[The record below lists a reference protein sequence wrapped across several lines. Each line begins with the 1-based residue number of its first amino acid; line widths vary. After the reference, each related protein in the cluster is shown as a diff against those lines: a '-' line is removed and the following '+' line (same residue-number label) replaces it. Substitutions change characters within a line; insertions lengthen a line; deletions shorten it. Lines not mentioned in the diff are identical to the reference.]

1 VTGEREESIR
11 ALATVTL
18 DARAL
23 DELGPRTIDRLADLV
38 EARLVERRAAGAE
51 PLLTCAAAAELADV
65 HVGTVH
71 KAIKDGAMEVAG
83 YVGRRPRVRRE
94 AVEHWIAAGRRPA
107 VAGPSPGRVGIAR
120 RREPARRV
128 LGDALRELGSGER
141 AA

>member
-1 VTGEREESIR
+1 VKGEREESIR

-23 DELGPRTIDRLADLV
+23 EELGPRTIDRLADLV
-38 EARLVERRAAGAE
+38 EARLVQRRAAGAE
-51 PLLTCAAAAELADV
+51 PLLTAAAAAELASV

-71 KAIKDGAMEVAG
+71 NAIKDGSLDVAG

-94 AVEHWIAAGRRPA
+94 AVETWIAAGHRPA
-107 VAGPSPGRVGIAR
+107 LATRSPGRVGIAR

-128 LGDALRELGSGER
+128 LGDALRELDSGER
-141 AA
+141 VA